1 MLGYLVA
8 AVSWDEAVQSFMV
21 SHRVEWETTVAKVV
35 TWAGSLV
42 VIAPIVLAVAMVLA
56 FVRHEPRT
64 ALLLIAGVAAAV
76 LCSDLLKVLVH
87 RPRPPVAQ
95 SLVTPTGWS
104 FPSGHAVNAAA
115 AYGLLASLVARTG
128 RIPGVWLATALI
140 VAIVAYTRLYLGV
153 HWLSDVVAGIV
164 LGAGWALITAH
175 VMRRSG
181 ARPGDT

>member
-1 MLGYLVA
+1 MLGYLASTVPWDQ
-8 AVSWDEAVQSFMV
+8 AVHSFMV
-21 SHRVEWETTVAKVV
+21 SHRVGWETTMARVV

-42 VIAPIVLAVAMVLA
+42 VVAPIVLAVAAGLA

-64 ALLLIAGVAAAV
+64 ALLLVAGVAAAV

-87 RPRPPVAQ
+87 RPRPPAAQ
-95 SLVTPTGWS
+95 SLVTPMGWS

-115 AYGLLASLVARTG
+115 AYGLLASVMARS
-128 RIPGVWLATALI
+128 RRRPGVWAAAALI

-164 LGAGWALITAH
+164 LGGAWVLITAR